1 MSMIHVTGACGA
13 QDADGEE
20 QDVGR
25 AGRRKMFKVG
35 IVLYAHGCLSPHS
48 CLSHQVHPLKAIW
61 Q

>member
-48 CLSHQVHPLKAIW
+48 CLSHIRFTP
-61 Q
+61 